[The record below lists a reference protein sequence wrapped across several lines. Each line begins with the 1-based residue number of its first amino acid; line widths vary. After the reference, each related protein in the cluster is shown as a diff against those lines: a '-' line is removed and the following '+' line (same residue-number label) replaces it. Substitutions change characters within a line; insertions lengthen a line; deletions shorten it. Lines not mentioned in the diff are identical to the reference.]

1 MLTKRT
7 NILFDQEM
15 WTKLSFVAKQE
26 QTSVGDLIRKA
37 VIKIYIDRGRNSE
50 KQQAIDTIMAVKPQ
64 KAKLNYHDLIYYGRK
79 I

>member
-15 WTKLSFVAKQE
+15 WAKLSVVAKQE

-37 VIKIYIDRGRNSE
+37 VIKIYIDKSRTSE
-50 KQQAIDTIMAVKPQ
+50 KQQAIDTIMAVKLQ
-64 KAKLNYHDLIYYGRK
+64 KKKLNYRDLIKYARK
-79 I
+79 F